1 MEVTAKALRG
11 RVGELLA
18 CVDRGERVVI
28 SYRGK
33 PRAVLVR
40 VQEGSRP
47 VETATALPGFGMWK
61 DRADMEDV
69 DGYVRDLRRPR
80 DAV

>member
-11 RVGELLA
+11 RIGELLA

-33 PRAVLVR
+33 PRAVLVP
-40 VQEGSRP
+40 VQEGVGP
-47 VETATALPGFGMWK
+47 TETAAELPGFGMWK
-61 DRADMEDV
+61 DRADIGDV
-69 DGYVRDLRRPR
+69 DGYVRNLRRPR